1 MERADRGTE
10 IWLTVAN
17 SAVRQIIERGP
28 PNIGARGR
36 AAAAG
41 SNTRVASFSASDMIL
56 PCRND
61 QTAGTSSEHLVR
73 TSMLFSSTSGI
84 KPIDSQQKT
93 TTDDL
98 LTLGGVVPTRSA
110 TLVPSE
116 LLRSSCSVVNEEITK
131 CPLSSLPS
139 ALESEVKD
147 LANSPYYYIE
157 WCTDEDSRIWARLQ
171 EISLKK
177 NQWTTSNYNTVS
189 QEALA
194 LLTRHPFIVFK
205 PRSSAKQANVGL
217 HVAYQ
222 NRVFDLEILN
232 MKGGGVLWRIRGTK
246 FCLGSALFT
255 NDFSSTNIGM
265 TARRNYSPIE
275 AIRPIRRLGNIEA
288 PPLTWRLYV
297 PFHHFITSPTYYHH
311 NLTIR
316 FRTLNEMARFYQRFP
331 STIE

>member
-1 MERADRGTE
+1 
-10 IWLTVAN
+10 
-17 SAVRQIIERGP
+17 
-28 PNIGARGR
+28 
-36 AAAAG
+36 
-41 SNTRVASFSASDMIL
+41 MIL

-157 WCTDEDSRIWARLQ
+157 WCTDE
-171 EISLKK
+171 
-177 NQWTTSNYNTVS
+177 
-189 QEALA
+189 EALA